1 MCGIAGIVNYRVHAE
16 NLAPRARVLCDK
28 LYHRGPDEQNIIA
41 FPNIIMVHT
50 RLALLDLARGQQ
62 PYVSTDQRYIISYN
76 GEVYN
81 YRELRKQLEK
91 NWLFKTDSDTEVI
104 LAAYAHWGERCLNY
118 FNGMFAFFI
127 WDSVK
132 NEGFA
137 ARDLLGIKPFVY
149 QYKSGEFIFS
159 SEAKAIVAI
168 QSSSPMVNRSAI
180 IEYIAAPYFSGV
192 ETSLFEGLEYLQP
205 GHSLKI
211 SKQGIYSTQW
221 GDYELSAS
229 LTDNKKTTEA
239 MSELLLNAV
248 QQAMISD
255 APVGTYLSGG
265 FDSTLITAIAHK
277 HAEKKLGVFT
287 IKFTDQDKF
296 DYNNSLIVTSDDTP
310 YAISAAKQIGVKQRI
325 ISVNRSEVM
334 DTIKKISCT
343 NDALPV
349 WEQEIAQH
357 HLARIAA
364 LDYKAILTGDAADE
378 THYGYP
384 FLLDE
389 QVTASP
395 SAILQRFS
403 VPPLK
408 PELKN
413 NLLAFFDDKYK
424 TLTKAAGHSWTTPLD
439 RHLATTY
446 LIVKRWLPRLL
457 HNGDVHAMQHSL
469 EARVPFA
476 DINLLNMAKRVHP
489 ASGYRNGTEK
499 WLLRQSAKGLLP
511 ESSRLR
517 KKSALPK
524 DQGAGKLYKASAATL
539 FKSHKVFLENFFD
552 MKQMQML
559 CRSDTLLSEQQRALL
574 FRTISLCHWCDY
586 YGVNIR

>member
-1 MCGIAGIVNYRVHAE
+1 MCGIAGIVNYRVQDMD
-16 NLAPRARVLCDK
+16 LALRAKIMCDK

-41 FPNIIMVHT
+41 FPNVIMVHT
-50 RLALLDLARGQQ
+50 RLALLDLTRGQQ
-62 PYVSTDQRYIISYN
+62 PYISTDQRYIISYN

-81 YRELRKQLEK
+81 YRELRALLEK
-91 NWLFKTDSDTEVI
+91 HWLFNTDSDTEVI
-104 LAAYAHWGERCLNY
+104 LAAYVHWGEYCLNH
-118 FNGMFAFFI
+118 FNGMFSFFI
-127 WDSVK
+127 WDSLK

-149 QYKSGEFIFS
+149 QYKSGEFIFA

-168 QSSSPMVNRSAI
+168 QLTAPMANRNAI
-180 IEYIAAPYFSGV
+180 IEYLVAPYFSGV
-192 ETSLFEGLEYLQP
+192 ETPLFEGLEYLQP
-205 GHSLKI
+205 GYSLKI
-211 SKQGIYSTQW
+211 SKQGVYSKQW

-229 LTDNKKTTEA
+229 LTDNKKTTEE

-248 QQAMISD
+248 QQAMVSD
-255 APVGTYLSGG
+255 APIGAYLSGG
-265 FDSTLITAIAHK
+265 FDSTLITAIA
-277 HAEKKLGVFT
+277 KKYTETELGVFT
-287 IKFTDQDKF
+287 VKFKNQDKF

-310 YAISAAKQIGVKQRI
+310 YAIRAAKQIGVKQRI
-325 ISVNRSEVM
+325 ISVNRSDIM
-334 DTIKKISCT
+334 DTIKKISCA

-357 HLARIAA
+357 HLARVAA
-364 LDYKAILTGDAADE
+364 QDYKAILTGDAADE

-389 QVTASP
+389 QATKSP
-395 SAILQRFS
+395 SGILQRFS
-403 VPPLK
+403 LPPLK

-413 NLLAFFDDKYK
+413 NLLDFFDDKYK
-424 TLTKAAGHSWTTPLD
+424 ALTRSAGYSWKTPLD

-446 LIVKRWLPRLL
+446 LIIKRWLPRLL
-457 HNGDVHAMQHSL
+457 HNGDIHAMQHSL

-489 ASGYRNGTEK
+489 ASGYYNGTEK
-499 WLLRQSAKGLLP
+499 WLLRQSARGLLP

-524 DQGAGKLYKASAATL
+524 DQGTGKLYKECASTM
-539 FKSHKVFLENFFD
+539 FKSHKIFLENFFD
-552 MKQMQML
+552 MDQMQAL
-559 CRSDTLLSEQQRALL
+559 CHSSSILSEQDRALL
-574 FRTISLCHWCDY
+574 FRTISLCHWCDH